1 MPGGRGGARLMAAC
15 LPYPARS
22 LELEKNLVQ
31 EDPKCPRDRSSAG
44 SPLPPGSLFPVSP
57 SPGTRTPRPSRRTR
71 PGAATPMNCASARP
85 MPRPRS
91 PLPIPPA
98 SRTASP
104 PSWRRPWAA
113 RWYSCAATSPASI
126 WCATRLDKN
135 NCDVVMGVDVGDER
149 VLISTPYY
157 RTSYVL
163 VTKAER
169 GITTGDWEDQQIRD
183 QTRFAVRFYSPAE
196 TMLKRIG
203 RFEDNAAYMYSLV
216 NFKSRRNQWIQVPGD
231 RIVTEVASG
240 EADVGIAFAP
250 EVARY
255 VKNSSTPLRMTV
267 ITRDIDRPNDTP
279 IPMHYDQAIGV
290 RKNDPA
296 LLKEINEALQKA
308 RPQIEQILTQEGIPL
323 LEPNT

>member
-1 MPGGRGGARLMAAC
+1 MSTRQVVSRLAIAAG
-15 LPYPARS
+15 LAFS
-22 LELEKNLVQ
+22 GFAI
-31 EDPKCPRDRSSAG
+31 AG
-44 SPLPPGSLFPVSP
+44 LAD
-57 SPGTRTPRPSRRTR
+57 
-71 PGAATPMNCASARP
+71 AATVEADKAAGRNPHELRICASNVEAPFSAPDSSGFEDRIAVVLAQAMGRKP
-85 MPRPRS
+85 VFVRS
-91 PLPIPPA
+91 DQPGIYLV
-98 SRTASP
+98 RDQ
-104 PSWRRPWAA
+104 
-113 RWYSCAATSPASI
+113 
-126 WCATRLDKN
+126 LDKN
-135 NCDVVMGVDVGDER
+135 NCDVVMGVDIGDER
-149 VLISTPYY
+149 VLASKPYY
-157 RTSYVL
+157 RTGYVL
-163 VTKAER
+163 VTKADR
-169 GITTGDWEDQQIRD
+169 NITASDWEDQQIKD

-255 VKNSSTPLRMTV
+255 VKSSSTPLRITV
-267 ITRDIDRPNDTP
+267 ITKDIDRPNDTP

-290 RKNDPA
+290 RKNDPE
-296 LLKEINEALQKA
+296 LLKEINAALEKA

>member
-1 MPGGRGGARLMAAC
+1 MSTRQVVSRLAIAAGLALSGFAFAGHADAATVEADKAGGRN
-15 LPYPARS
+15 PD
-22 LELEKNLVQ
+22 EL
-31 EDPKCPRDRSSAG
+31 RI
-44 SPLPPGSLFPVSP
+44 
-57 SPGTRTPRPSRRTR
+57 
-71 PGAATPMNCASARP
+71 CASNAEAPFSAPDSTGFEDRIATVLAQA
-85 MPRPRS
+85 MGRKAVFVRS
-91 PLPIPPA
+91 DQPGIYLV
-98 SRTASP
+98 RDQ
-104 PSWRRPWAA
+104 
-113 RWYSCAATSPASI
+113 
-126 WCATRLDKN
+126 LDKN